1 MTAKEN
7 IVSVVWK
14 LLSLTRGILPPSY
27 AASSLLLFMVIR
39 RLECLYEPYR
49 MKVLSIYDRDKN
61 QLDEYD
67 MDKKIRKALGRDLDY
82 YILTNSTMRDLL
94 AHGYFQGTAGL
105 EHYIRCFDRNTAE
118 QLIKF
123 GALDYA
129 NRLLYAK
136 SFAEVINEVGK
147 LSLDATITREE
158 FDEVVSW
165 LLQLSYSDGKVNAES
180 YSTSELSK
188 IMATALLADKK
199 EEKLTT
205 IYDPVCGSGNLLRV
219 VQSQYQHPVSVYGQ
233 DISERM
239 TSLNGLL
246 AKTSN
251 IRDCYF
257 VPGDVLEVDGF
268 PERQFD
274 YVVADLPFRMRID
287 NHLLWNDNRFPMG
300 MPSNSD
306 ATGLFI
312 QHIVSKMA
320 LKGKAVF
327 TCAPLF
333 LFEEHPYSDRLR
345 SWLLKQDVIECIIA
359 LPSGFISGTT
369 LKTCLCV
376 LNKNKSKQRKGTVQ
390 IINAESLFPR
400 QRMRGILLTDR
411 AIEMLLSIYHSFENN
426 SYCRIANNDDFFQ
439 SEVQIKQPKRK
450 EDGSIAIIDGKMV
463 ADREKTISVTIP
475 KGENNLEDYI
485 YRNVITHLDKDSW
498 IDQTSVRVKCKID
511 IYAPFEKVLEC
522 PSLADIENNVSKLSK
537 GITALFANLFNEKQ
551 NDRLYI
557 PEETHPL
564 RAVVGSVS
572 QITRS
577 RTPLDRIGRKSKYPI
592 LTPDYLRGYIS
603 EPNEFVESLASDQ
616 IVAEGDVLILMDG
629 ENAGEVFY
637 GKQGCM
643 TKTLVK
649 VELTTDA
656 FDKDYFYYQLKA
668 KEPELRQRARG
679 EAIKH
684 LTSSDLRS
692 ISLIVPSK
700 TQQVSVVRYL
710 KPKTKALD
718 ELIPMLGGKARETL
732 ISYRQA
738 LISEAINPKSCF

>member
-49 MKVLSIYDRDKN
+49 MKVLSIYDRDKS

-67 MDKKIRKALGRDLDY
+67 MDRKIRKALGSDLDY

-136 SFAEVINEVGK
+136 SFAQVINEVSK

-188 IMATALLADKK
+188 IMATSLLADKK
-199 EEKLTT
+199 EEKFTT

-219 VQSQYQHPVSVYGQ
+219 VQSQYQQPVSVYGQ

-300 MPSNSD
+300 MPSNND

-327 TCAPLF
+327 TCAPSF

-345 SWLLKQDVIECIIA
+345 SWLLKQDIIECIIV

-369 LKTCLCV
+369 LKTCICV

-426 SYCRIANNDDFFQ
+426 NYCRIANNDDFFQ
-439 SEVQIKQPKRK
+439 SEVQVKQPKRK

-537 GITALFANLFNEKQ
+537 GITALFANLFNENR
-551 NDRLYI
+551 NDRLHI

-616 IVAEGDVLILMDG
+616 IVAEGDILILMDG
-629 ENAGEVFY
+629 ENAGEVFR
-637 GKQGCM
+637 GKQGCLP
-643 TKTLVK
+643 KTMVK
-649 VELTTDA
+649 VEQTTDA
-656 FDKDYFYYQLKA
+656 FDMDYFFYQLKA
-668 KEPELRQRARG
+668 KEPELRLKARG

-684 LTSSDLRS
+684 LTVSDLRS
-692 ISLIVPSK
+692 IQLSIPPMV
-700 TQQVSVVRYL
+700 QQISVVRYL
-710 KPKTKALD
+710 NPRIKALD
-718 ELIPMLGGKARETL
+718 KLIPLLGGEARETML
-732 ISYRQA
+732 NYRQA
-738 LISEAINPKSCF
+738 LISEAINIE

>member
-27 AASSLLLFMVIR
+27 AASALLLFMVIR

-136 SFAEVINEVGK
+136 SFAQVINEVSK

-165 LLQLSYSDGKVNAES
+165 LIQLSYSDGKVNAEFF
-180 YSTSELSK
+180 STGELSK

-199 EEKLTT
+199 EEKYAT
-205 IYDPVCGSGNLLRV
+205 IYDPVCGSGNLLRI
-219 VQSQYQHPVSVYGQ
+219 VQSQYQQPVSVYGQ

-246 AKTSN
+246 AKTSI

-274 YVVADLPFRMRID
+274 YVVADLPIRVKID
-287 NHLLWNDNRFPMG
+287 GYHLWNDNRFPMG
-300 MPSNSD
+300 IPSNND
-306 ATGLFI
+306 ATGLFV
-312 QHIVSKMA
+312 QHIISKMA
-320 LKGKAVF
+320 PKGKAVF
-327 TCAPLF
+327 TCVPSF
-333 LFEEHPYSDRLR
+333 FIEGQSYSDRLR
-345 SWLLKQDVIECIIA
+345 SWMLKQDIIESIIA
-359 LPSGFISGTT
+359 LPGGFISGTMV
-369 LKTCLCV
+369 KICLCI
-376 LNKNKSKQRKGTVQ
+376 LNKNKSQQRRGTVQ

-400 QRMRGILLTDR
+400 KKTRGIILTDEALDR
-411 AIEMLLSIYHSFENN
+411 VGSLYREFENN
-426 SYCRIANNDDFFQ
+426 DYCKIVYNDEFYQ
-439 SEVQIKQPKRK
+439 YEVDVKQPARN
-450 EDGSIAIIDGKMV
+450 EDGSLVIVDGAIV
-463 ADREKTISVTIP
+463 ADRQKTISVIIP
-475 KGENNLEDYI
+475 HGENNLEEYV

-498 IDQTSVRVKCKID
+498 IDQTSVRTKCKID
-511 IYAPFEKVLEC
+511 IAAPFWKVTEPRSSSDLKR
-522 PSLADIENNVSKLSK
+522 DVSKMKDS
-537 GITALFANLFNEKQ
+537 ITALFANLFVENPDNQKLHFQGE
-551 NDRLYI
+551 L
-557 PEETHPL
+557 HPSQAL
-564 RAVVGSVS
+564 FGTVA

-577 RTPLDRIGRKSKYPI
+577 KTPLVRIETKSKFPV
-592 LTPDYLRGYIS
+592 LSPDYLRGYNS
-603 EPNEFVESLASDQ
+603 EPNEYVESVTDDQ
-616 IVAEGDVLILMDG
+616 IVEDGDILILMDG
-629 ENAGEVFY
+629 ENAGEVFR
-637 GKQGCM
+637 GKQGCLP
-643 TKTLVK
+643 KTMVK

-656 FDKDYFYYQLKA
+656 FDKDYFYFQLKA

-692 ISLIVPSK
+692 INLIVPSK
-700 TQQVSVVRYL
+700 IQQVSVVRYL

-732 ISYRQA
+732 INYRQA
-738 LISEAINPKSCF
+738 LISEVINPKS